1 MNRIPVKS
9 IFQRVLGRAEKV
21 DTLYHTIPED
31 LRERREN
38 RDSWH
43 QWNTVW
49 KKAWLE
55 SDLEGE
61 EKIELRE
68 KTSVRRRMK

>member
-1 MNRIPVKS
+1 MDRTPIKS
-9 IFQRVLGRAEKV
+9 IYQRVQVRAEKI
-21 DTLYHTIPED
+21 DFLYRTVPED

-43 QWNTVW
+43 RWNTVW

-55 SDLEGE
+55 SDLEDE
-61 EKIELRE
+61 EKTELRE
-68 KTSVRRRMK
+68 KTSVRRRIK